1 MRNQETQAQITRFN
15 EFLNTKLSRVTSIE
29 LIIGDI
35 HYDVTKKETV
45 DHDVLHL
52 LVPTKCRS
60 VTFKR
65 VRVKMEGASK
75 SALKT
80 LFRTTQPLELLRFQS
95 LKVDD
100 VALFMKTVIS
110 RESDIKTLSI
120 DFHDKME
127 AEHADLGLV
136 LLNLRFWRVS
146 QLYINSIHIT

>member
-1 MRNQETQAQITRFN
+1 
-15 EFLNTKLSRVTSIE
+15 
-29 LIIGDI
+29 
-35 HYDVTKKETV
+35 
-45 DHDVLHL
+45 
-52 LVPTKCRS
+52 
-60 VTFKR
+60 
-65 VRVKMEGASK
+65 
-75 SALKT
+75 
-80 LFRTTQPLELLRFQS
+80 LELLRFNS

-110 RESDIKTLSI
+110 RESEIKTLSI